1 MPRTTRTV
9 TARLPGGR
17 YLVAILDPDTAAQH
31 SPLRRHLRT
40 EATQATERRQGP
52 KGPEAGELPADGTGP
67 G

>member
-1 MPRTTRTV
+1 MPGTNRTV

-17 YLVAILDPDTAAQH
+17 YLVAILDPNTEAEH

-52 KGPEAGELPADGTGP
+52 KGLETGRPPADGA
-67 G
+67 